1 MRKIVLI
8 LLLSTVVLVALAA
21 LADPTIRYP
30 YIGVTLERDLSAL
43 EGEDPVTVMLSVETG
58 MEILSED
65 QLEEEPVVQDDYT
78 LLMILREEIKPQ
90 NETAAVTY
98 DVEEM
103 ESEQWAWK
111 EAKLNEVKART
122 QVSPSELAPAPQLTV
137 PSNSIMASQRVW
149 TPLITTFWPK
159 LPSGLQKA
167 GKSNWQ
173 EQLSFE
179 ETHPLTNQPVK
190 VNYNLVY
197 RLDKFVNTERGILAN
212 VLILGSISEGSEVD
226 PSVEVRGTFKGFV
239 LLEPDTGRAYGGE
252 YRVEERFMVKQHG
265 AVVRK
270 TTFQGARFWRPMF
283 YKMSQQQPTASQS
296 NPEIDQ
302 TIESHPD
309 N

>member
-90 NETAAVTY
+90 NETATVTY

-149 TPLITTFWPK
+149 TLSLI
-159 LPSGLQKA
+159 
-167 GKSNWQ
+167 
-173 EQLSFE
+173 
-179 ETHPLTNQPVK
+179 H
-190 VNYNLVY
+190 
-197 RLDKFVNTERGILAN
+197 I
-212 VLILGSISEGSEVD
+212 
-226 PSVEVRGTFKGFV
+226 
-239 LLEPDTGRAYGGE
+239 
-252 YRVEERFMVKQHG
+252 
-265 AVVRK
+265 
-270 TTFQGARFWRPMF
+270 
-283 YKMSQQQPTASQS
+283 
-296 NPEIDQ
+296 
-302 TIESHPD
+302 
-309 N
+309 